1 MNILVAED
9 EALIALWLSSLI
21 EEAGHR
27 LIGTCKSLE
36 EAKRLAAANPPDMGI
51 IDLRLGNK
59 RCGASIDAHLAEAF
73 GTTSIYL
80 TANRAFAHTYRR
92 HAIGFIEKP
101 IDGRAVMEAMAYVED
116 LRRGR
121 APPAPDWLT
130 LFEPIGA
137 GLITVRKSQMG

>member
-27 LIGTCKSLE
+27 LVGICKSLD
-36 EAKRLAAANPPDMGI
+36 EAKKLAAAAPPDMGI

-59 RCGASIDAHLAEAF
+59 RCGASIDAYLADAF

-92 HAIGFIEKP
+92 QAIGFIEKP
-101 IDGRAVMEAMAYVED
+101 IDGRAVLEAMAYVED
-116 LRRGR
+116 LRRGWAAS
-121 APPAPDWLT
+121 APQHLNLFAPRS
-130 LFEPIGA
+130 A
-137 GLITVRKSQMG
+137 SLIQRRTQTG

>member
-9 EALIALWLSSLI
+9 EALIALWLSTLI

-36 EAKRLAAANPPDMGI
+36 EAKRLSAANSPEMGI
-51 IDLRLGNK
+51 IDLRLGK
-59 RCGASIDAHLAEAF
+59 RRCGASIDAHLAEAF

-92 HAIGFIEKP
+92 RAIGFIEKP
-101 IDGRAVMEAMAYVED
+101 IDGRAVLEAMAYVED
-116 LRRGR
+116 LRRGLV
-121 APPAPDWLT
+121 PPAPQHLN
-130 LFEPIGA
+130 LFAPIGA
-137 GLITVRKSQMG
+137 AAALRLKSQTG

>member
-27 LIGTCKSLE
+27 LVGACKSLD
-36 EAKRLAAANPPDMGI
+36 EAKRLAAANPPEMGI

-59 RCGASIDAHLAEAF
+59 RCGASIDAHLADAF

-92 HAIGFIEKP
+92 QAIGFIEKP
-101 IDGRAVMEAMAYVED
+101 IDGRAVLEAMAYVED
-116 LRRGR
+116 LRRGW
-121 APPAPDWLT
+121 AAPAPQWLN
-130 LFEPIGA
+130 LFEPTGV
-137 GLITVRKSQMG
+137 GLITLRKSQT